1 MSNLYVKV
9 EDGKVTQVWDT
20 TPPANEAELWR
31 EAIEVRPEVNSKRQG
46 FTGHRFDL
54 DKTPV
59 EIVYEEYDFSIE
71 ERQGSLK
78 MGADFEY
85 RQAIKDLDETAD
97 ADKISTVKAA
107 FDAKVAEIEAAVTH
121 EALDLF

>member
-1 MSNLYVKV
+1 MAQLYVKV
-9 EDGKVTQVWDT
+9 ENGRVTQVWDT
-20 TPPANEAELWR
+20 PPPANETEFWK
-31 EAIEVRPEVNSKRQG
+31 EAIEVRPEVNPKRQG

-59 EIVYEEYDFSIE
+59 EIVWEEYDFSIE

-78 MGADFEY
+78 MGVNFKY
-85 RQAIKDLDETAD
+85 HQAIKDLDETAD
-97 ADKISTVKAA
+97 ADKIAA
-107 FDAKVAEIEAAVTH
+107 AKTTFDDKIAEIEAATTH

>member
-1 MSNLYVKV
+1 MSQLFVKV

-20 TPPANEAELWR
+20 TPPAGEENIWF

-59 EIVYEEYDFSIE
+59 EIVWEEYDFSIE

-85 RQAIKDLDETAD
+85 RQVIKDLDETTDAD
-97 ADKISTVKAA
+97 AIAAAKAA
-107 FDAKVAEIEAAVTH
+107 FDAKVAEIEAALDH